1 MRRRGK
7 KKNTF
12 ILATVQKRQCSAHC
26 FSCEVSCTVPY
37 ITCEY
42 MMGAQPTAIVPFWE
56 KILLCFCSGLP
67 VGIPASPAC
76 RDGHNDLFSRGYYA
90 ISECGLCCQ
99 DFICQCLF
107 ISGRT
112 FLINQF
118 FPKGL
123 RKTTILSQLNK
134 SVFLQIYH
142 SKWNRLTATSMYRL

>member
-1 MRRRGK
+1 MSRRGK
-7 KKNTF
+7 KNAF

-42 MMGAQPTAIVPFWE
+42 MMGAQPTAIIPFWE
-56 KILLCFCSGLP
+56 KILLCVCSGLP

-123 RKTTILSQLNK
+123 T
-134 SVFLQIYH
+134 
-142 SKWNRLTATSMYRL
+142 